1 MTSTLFVLAGGR
13 DRLYEDYSINLGKLL
28 QRWVDKPKV
37 LSCFFAK
44 DTEMWETAASEWEQW
59 FRKCLGE
66 DINYQFARPETF
78 SEQLKWADVVYF
90 HGGTT
95 FLLKEILDT
104 FPELSSQLK
113 GKVVVGSSAGANVLA
128 GTYYSPKR
136 DKVGKGLGFVPF
148 ASVVHY
154 GAEGDGEVSLDTARW
169 QQVIERTQAAK
180 AVDETLLLLP
190 EGTFTAIVQ

>member
-37 LSCFFAK
+37 LSCFFA
-44 DTEMWETAASEWEQW
+44 T
-59 FRKCLGE
+59 
-66 DINYQFARPETF
+66 ETF